1 MTSATETGTTT
12 HVFQVW
18 IKATPEAIWDAI
30 TKTEWTERYGYRAIT
45 SYDLRP
51 GGAYSGKA
59 SPELQAMGMAEDVVD
74 GEVIEV
80 DPPRRLVQTWR
91 FLWDDDV
98 KAEGP
103 TRVTFDIGPTEAGGT
118 KLTVTH
124 ELQDAPITTDQI
136 LGTQPGAGG
145 GWSYVLSDIKTL
157 LETGKAMGEE

>member
-30 TKTEWTERYGYRAIT
+30 TKTEFTERYGYRAIS

-51 GGAYSGKA
+51 GGAYLGKS
-59 SPELQAMGMAEDVVD
+59 SPELRAMGMAEDVVD

-91 FLWDDDV
+91 FLWDDAV
-98 KAEGP
+98 KAEGFSV
-103 TRVTFDIGPTEAGGT
+103 RIER
-118 KLTVTH
+118 
-124 ELQDAPITTDQI
+124 
-136 LGTQPGAGG
+136 
-145 GWSYVLSDIKTL
+145 
-157 LETGKAMGEE
+157 

>member
-1 MTSATETGTTT
+1 MTSATETRTTT

-30 TKTEWTERYGYRAIT
+30 TKTEFTERYGYRAIS

-51 GGAYSGKA
+51 GGAYLGKS
-59 SPELQAMGMAEDVVD
+59 SPELRAMGMPEDVVD

-91 FLWDDDV
+91 FLWDDDIRN
-98 KAEGP
+98 EGP
-103 TRVTFDIGPTEAGGT
+103 TRVTFDIGPTESGGT

-124 ELQDAPITTDQI
+124 ELEAAPLTEDMI

-145 GWSYVLSDIKTL
+145 GWSYVLSDIKSL
-157 LETGKAMGEE
+157 LETGKAMGG

>member
-1 MTSATETGTTT
+1 MTSTTETGTAT

-30 TKTEWTERYGYRAIT
+30 TKTEFTERYGYRAIS

-51 GGAYSGKA
+51 GGAYLAKA
-59 SPELQAMGMAEDVVD
+59 SPEMQAMGMTEDVVD

-80 DPPRRLVQTWR
+80 DPPRRLVQTYR

-124 ELQDAPITTDQI
+124 ELENAPITETQI

-145 GWSYVLSDIKTL
+145 GWSYVLSDIKSL
-157 LETGKAMGEE
+157 LETGNPMGES